1 MIMWCPWLLASYDI
15 NFHAHAQKVP
25 GGILLRKVKLDM
37 AVEFA
42 VLAVGM
48 AFFHSLVGDSRF
60 LSVYDFTQ
68 KYSHIRKSLLRLQ

>member
-48 AFFHSLVGDSRF
+48 AFFHSLVGDS
-60 LSVYDFTQ
+60 
-68 KYSHIRKSLLRLQ
+68 